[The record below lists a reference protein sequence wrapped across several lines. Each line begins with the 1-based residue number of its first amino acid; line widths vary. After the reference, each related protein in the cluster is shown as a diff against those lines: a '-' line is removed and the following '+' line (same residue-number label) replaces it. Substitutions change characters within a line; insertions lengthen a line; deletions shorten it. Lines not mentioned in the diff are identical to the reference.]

1 MIVCGHI
8 ISINGYTWKK
18 KHYIVLIMGSI
29 YDYLDYRKYLSDF
42 YKDRKGC
49 CPFFSFRYWAEKI
62 GADASNIAKII
73 QKKRHASTD
82 IINKFMDFAGFDNR
96 EKQYFLALVKFNK
109 AKTDQQSRL
118 LFNELISIKT
128 IKAETI
134 REWQYAFYQKW
145 YHTAIFALL
154 YYYEFSGGSF
164 RDLALQLSPPVS
176 AEQARESVAL
186 LEKLGLIRRDD
197 HGVYRHTT
205 DLISTGEEWRN
216 IAIHNFQEETIRLAL
231 ESLRN
236 HPRSVR
242 DVSSVSL
249 TVSGEDLT
257 KIHELAK
264 SFRKEILA
272 IAKASE
278 RPDRVYHLNLQLF
291 PMTNVLQKKDLR
303 EHA

>member
-1 MIVCGHI
+1 M
-8 ISINGYTWKK
+8 
-18 KHYIVLIMGSI
+18 IMGSI
-29 YDYLDYRKYLSDF
+29 YDYLDYRSYLSDF

-62 GADASNIAKII
+62 GTDASNIAKII
-73 QKKRHASTD
+73 QKKRHASKE
-82 IINKFMDFAGFDNR
+82 IITRFMDFAGFDNR
-96 EKQYFLALVKFNK
+96 EKQYFLALVRFNK
-109 AKTDQQSRL
+109 AKTDQQSRV
-118 LFNELISIKT
+118 LFDELIAIKSV
-128 IKAETI
+128 KAEAL

-145 YHTAIFALL
+145 YHTAIFGLL

-164 RDLALQLSPPVS
+164 RDLALQLSPPIS

-197 HGVYRHTT
+197 LGVYRHTT

-231 ESLRN
+231 ESLRT

-257 KIHELAK
+257 KIKELAK
-264 SFRKEILA
+264 NFRREILA

-278 RPDRVYHLNLQLF
+278 TPDRVYHLNLQLF
-291 PMTNVLQKKDLR
+291 PMTSVLQKKDSR